1 MQNDGDRNLIKN
13 GDFIQINKQTVGQ
26 KEYMPGSVT
35 PELLNNQRIQL
46 INGSN
51 FANQR
56 NFYTEINNT
65 KNQMDE
71 YQVDLKSSTSA

>member
-51 FANQR
+51 FAN
-56 NFYTEINNT
+56 
-65 KNQMDE
+65 
-71 YQVDLKSSTSA
+71 